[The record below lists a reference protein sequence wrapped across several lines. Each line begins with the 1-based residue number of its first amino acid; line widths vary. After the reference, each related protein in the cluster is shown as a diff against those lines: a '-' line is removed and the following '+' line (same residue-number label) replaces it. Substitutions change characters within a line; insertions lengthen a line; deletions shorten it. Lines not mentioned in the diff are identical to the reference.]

1 MELLFPLLLIAVF
14 YFLLIR
20 PQQRQRKQMAEMQ
33 RQLGPGSEVM
43 TGAGLIGTVVAVNE
57 EKDQVILEVAPG
69 VTNTYVRRAIVNILT
84 SPTTPGD
91 DDLDGPS
98 TDDSLAERPDDV
110 VIDDRDDIDRALD
123 QIETTDDDTKTSGSA
138 NGTKKSGDDSK

>member
-33 RQLGPGSEVM
+33 RQLVPGSEVM
-43 TGAGLIGTVVAVNE
+43 TGAGLIGTVVAVDE

-84 SPTTPGD
+84 SPTTPAD
-91 DDLDGPS
+91 DALGGPS
-98 TDDSLAERPDDV
+98 TDDSLADRHDDV

-123 QIETTDDDTKTSGSA
+123 QIETTDDDTKTTGST
-138 NGTKKSGDDSK
+138 NGTKNSGDESK